1 MKHNFFSLS
10 FLLVLLYLCSCNII
24 DGIIFHI
31 HDAAKPYHFSS
42 DKHRG
47 TTCISGLFVPD
58 VRAVM
63 SNAIQAGAKEI
74 SHAKDY
80 EYGYHQGEIEYP
92 FGHHWLIQRKIL

>member
-1 MKHNFFSLS
+1 MLI
-10 FLLVLLYLCSCNII
+10 VIDRLCTSPVVNEEAHGHSNCICNTK
-24 DGIIFHI
+24 
-31 HDAAKPYHFSS
+31 ALRESN
-42 DKHRG
+42 G
-47 TTCISGLFVPD
+47 TTCIIGLFVPD
-58 VRAVM
+58 VHAVM